1 MSISLPAGVAVAIFV
16 ASAVDTYLLTQTSVT
31 FSPGIALA
39 LGAANVAFAAL
50 LGFQKTAVMTVRRL
64 RGKPTPSPSPMP
76 PQ

>member
-1 MSISLPAGVAVAIFV
+1 MSISLPTWVAAIIFV
-16 ASAVDTYLLTQTSVT
+16 LSAVDTYLLAQTSVT

-50 LGFQKTAVMTVRRL
+50 LGFPKTAVMAVRRI
-64 RGKPTPSPSPMP
+64 RGKPTPPPSPMP